1 MCNSEVK
8 VSLMNSYVSF
18 VLSLF
23 HKGINVFAIHIGFT
37 VVLYQPI
44 ILLSFILNA
53 DFERPQVYIILLI
66 CLEII
71 TFFQRASEAK
81 I

>member
-23 HKGINVFAIHIGFT
+23 HKGISVFAIHIGFT

-53 DFERPQVYIILLI
+53 DFERPHVYIILLI
-66 CLEII
+66 YLEII